1 MTLQLAAA
9 AHGIVQHRRAAQIR
23 IQHCIQACASSL
35 CATPALPSTML
46 NHVDN
51 SSLHLQV
58 DGQMEAFGAAERD
71 SGRISE
77 IRARHATQRSVAHRR
92 ESMPMGKHEVVL
104 CEKCSS
110 SFPYA
115 VNVPGATLTLYGKAV
130 IATGPVIQ

>member
-1 MTLQLAAA
+1 VTLQLAAA

-104 CEKCSS
+104 CEKWSLK
-110 SFPYA
+110 FTYA
-115 VNVPGATLTLYGKAV
+115 VDNPTL
-130 IATGPVIQ
+130 

>member
-1 MTLQLAAA
+1 
-9 AHGIVQHRRAAQIR
+9 
-23 IQHCIQACASSL
+23 
-35 CATPALPSTML
+35 ML

-58 DGQMEAFGAAERD
+58 DGQMETFGAAERD

-77 IRARHATQRSVAHRR
+77 IRARHATQRSVVHRR

-104 CEKCSS
+104 QCEKCSS

-115 VNVPGATLTLYGKAV
+115 VNVPTLYAV
-130 IATGPVIQ
+130 DQHL